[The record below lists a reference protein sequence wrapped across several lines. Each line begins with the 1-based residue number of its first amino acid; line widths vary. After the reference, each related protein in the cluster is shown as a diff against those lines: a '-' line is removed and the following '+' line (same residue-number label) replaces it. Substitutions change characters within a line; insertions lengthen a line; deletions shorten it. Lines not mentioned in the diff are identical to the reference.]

1 MEKIDWSM
9 WTCVLGTSV
18 DGIWPLI
25 SEVTEVT
32 AACLSN
38 DKKVLATGDDLGY
51 VKLFRYPVR
60 VRDGALTPAGL
71 SPTGGARFEVN
82 ALPVLQGKYAKFKRY
97 VAHST
102 HVSNVRWCHDDS
114 LLVTVGGGDTCLM
127 IWAHEPEGH
136 REFKQGDSEE
146 SDLESEDDGGERRP
160 SFGVL
165 QSADFINFFLFDA
178 KCLCRVGPPLGY
190 DSDVTRENEINYTIK
205 ALSTSMRPM
214 TGVKPHLQLKE
225 PSVDERYSPR
235 VEN

>member
-1 MEKIDWSM
+1 M
-9 WTCVLGTSV
+9 T
-18 DGIWPLI
+18 
-25 SEVTEVT
+25 
-32 AACLSN
+32 
-38 DKKVLATGDDLGY
+38 
-51 VKLFRYPVR
+51 
-60 VRDGALTPAGL
+60 
-71 SPTGGARFEVN
+71 
-82 ALPVLQGKYAKFKRY
+82 
-97 VAHST
+97 
-102 HVSNVRWCHDDS
+102 NVRWSHDDS

-160 SFGVL
+160 SFRV
-165 QSADFINFFLFDA
+165 SADFLFFISDS
-178 KCLCRVGPPLGY
+178 KCLYRVGLPLGY

>member
-1 MEKIDWSM
+1 MPQVEKIDWSM

-18 DGIWPLI
+18 EGIWPLI

-38 DKKVLATGDDLGY
+38 SKKVLATGDDLGY

-60 VRDGALTPAGL
+60 VRRSAATGRGRGFWGWR
-71 SPTGGARFEVN
+71 SP
-82 ALPVLQGKYAKFKRY
+82 LLQGKYAKFKRY

-102 HVSNVRWCHDDS
+102 HVTNVHWSHDDS

-127 IWAHEPEGH
+127 IWAHEQEGH

-146 SDLESEDDGGERRP
+146 SDMESEDDGGEPRLSLRRFSFIAFQLLLQHILVAPPP
-160 SFGVL
+160 S
-165 QSADFINFFLFDA
+165 
-178 KCLCRVGPPLGY
+178 PGY
-190 DSDVTRENEINYTIK
+190 DSDVTRENEITYTIK

-225 PSVDERYSPR
+225 PSVDERYWA
-235 VEN
+235 VTLC